1 MSVNCIVA
9 DDNPLLDFISIKNLN
24 LNLSAIQCQVFIAVI
39 NLSVE
44 LNHSCTPAEPI
55 GDTFTCT
62 GKLIVVLQ
70 L

>member
-1 MSVNCIVA
+1 M
-9 DDNPLLDFISIKNLN
+9 
-24 LNLSAIQCQVFIAVI
+24 SAIQCQVFIAVI

-44 LNHSCTPAEPI
+44 LNHRYTPAEAI
-55 GDTFTCT
+55 SDTFTCT